1 MRYGPLIAG
10 VAGGIVSSTVTTLD
24 LARRAKK
31 AGKDATSLLA
41 GACAAAAT
49 MFVRVI
55 VVVALFGPKLLLALA
70 LPLGIAALVMAASAV
85 LLDQPWRSVH
95 TDAAGAKAAPVSN
108 PFEFRTALV
117 FSLLLGVITLLSA
130 FLTETFGGAGGV
142 VLAAVAGISDVDAIT
157 LSMTRVG
164 GASVSLAA
172 AEVAILTAVTTNSL
186 AKIVLAFVAGGR
198 PFAVRYGAVTLVA
211 LAAGGLAA
219 LLEEWSF

>member
-1 MRYGPLIAG
+1 
-10 VAGGIVSSTVTTLD
+10 
-24 LARRAKK
+24 
-31 AGKDATSLLA
+31 
-41 GACAAAAT
+41 

-117 FSLLLGVITLLSA
+117 FSLLLGIITLLSA

-172 AEVAILTAVTTNSL
+172 AQVAILTAVTTNSL

-211 LAAGGLAA
+211 LAAGGFAA